1 MFFRKKRACDN
12 SDLAYKKPVRASDNQ
27 KSAFYVTDGTR
38 KMWRKTQYPAYV
50 QIDLEKNAHINRV
63 NVKTPAKGYT
73 QYSIYTSVD
82 GVNFTFLCRK
92 TSNDS
97 CPIDGENW
105 TCDVKARFVRVFIEY
120 NSETWEARISGVSVY
135 GEFID
140 EPVKEIKPVIVP
152 DFKDTE
158 YNSKIS
164 DEEITEEVYSLVS
177 RTAGDKYRDWFAF
190 SLAPSESGRDY
201 FTLSDSDGRVHIEGN
216 NGGSLAVGLNHY
228 YKYFCNVHISQVG
241 CQMKMPETV
250 VPVGKTVHME
260 SAVPVRYSYNYCAL
274 SYTMAFW
281 GEKEWRRELDWLALN
296 GVNAVLDITAQE
308 EVWRRF
314 LTKLG
319 YSHAEIK
326 DFIAGPAYYAWA
338 YMANIS
344 GFGGP
349 VHDSWFASRTELARK
364 NHRIMRRYGMK
375 PVLQGYG
382 GMVPADINEKD
393 SSAKVIRQGL
403 WNAFRRPDM
412 LRTDSDTYVK
422 YAKLFYESQD
432 EVFGNV
438 TKFYA
443 TDPFHEGGKS
453 GNLKPETVGKIVMR
467 EMLRHDENSVWVIQ
481 SWGENPSNGLIN
493 GIASE
498 KEHALILDLYAENR
512 PHWEK
517 FRDMSEFSD
526 TPWAWCMLNN
536 FGGRMGLHGH
546 MQSVV
551 NEIPRALHKAKFM
564 RGIGITPEAT
574 FNNPVL
580 FDLIFE
586 TIWSETPD
594 DVKPI
599 DIDVWLK
606 NYTRRRYGAES
617 ESAYKAM
624 CVYRDTVYSDELNK
638 NGEGAPESVINAR
651 PALEIKS
658 ASSWGTAKIGYDKV
672 KFEEGIK
679 LLLADYDK
687 LKNSDGYLFD
697 LADGLKQML
706 SNTAQEYHL
715 KMVEAYKNK
724 DLTAFHTWSRRF
736 VDLAEFTENVLGTRE
751 EFLLGNWISKAERLA
766 DNTDDFTK
774 MLYEL
779 NARAQITT
787 WGAVRQ
793 ANDGGLRDYS
803 NKQWAGLTKDLY
815 LRRWQ
820 QWIIISKLRLKG
832 EKRKDI
838 DFFALEWDWARKRN
852 KYPTEPNGLDLKSL
866 AEEAFS
872 RFSSA
877 DVENLKQT
885 L

>member
-1 MFFRKKRACDN
+1 MFFEKKKAN
-12 SDLAYKKPVRASDNQ
+12 INDLAYKKPVHASDGQNT
-27 KSAFYVTDGTR
+27 ACHVTDGTR

-50 QIDLEKNAHINRV
+50 QIDLEKNALIKSV

-73 QYSIYTSVD
+73 QYSIYTSDD
-82 GVNFTFLCRK
+82 GVNFSFLARK
-92 TSNDS
+92 TSTDS
-97 CPIDGENW
+97 CPPNGEEW
-105 TCDVKARFVRVFIEY
+105 EAYVKARFVRVFVEY
-120 NSETWEARISGVSVY
+120 NSASWEAQISRVSVH
-135 GEFID
+135 GEFTD
-140 EPVKEIKPVIVP
+140 EPVKEIKPVFVP
-152 DFKDTE
+152 DFKDTQYSNE
-158 YNSKIS
+158 IS
-164 DEEITEEVYSLVS
+164 EEEVIEEVYSLVS
-177 RTAGDKYRDWFAF
+177 RTAGEKYRDWFTF
-190 SLAPSESGRDY
+190 SLAPSESGRDC
-201 FTLSDSDGRVHIEGN
+201 FTLSDDNGRIHIEGN

-228 YKYFCNVHISQVG
+228 YKYFCNVHVSQVG
-241 CQMKMPETV
+241 CQMKMPENV
-250 VPVGKTVHME
+250 VPIGKTIHME

-281 GEKEWRRELDWLALN
+281 GEEEWRRELDWLALN

-319 YSHAEIK
+319 YSHTEIK

-364 NHRIMRRYGMK
+364 NHRIMRCYGME

-382 GMVPADINEKD
+382 GMVPADICEKD
-393 SSAKVIRQGL
+393 KSAKVIRQGL

-422 YAKLFYESQD
+422 YAKLFYECQD
-432 EVFGNV
+432 EVFGNI

-443 TDPFHEGGKS
+443 TDPFHEGGRS
-453 GNLKPETVGKIVMR
+453 GNLKPETVGEIVMR
-467 EMLRHDENSVWVIQ
+467 EMLCHDENSVWIIQ
-481 SWGENPSNGLIN
+481 SWGENPSDGLMK
-493 GIASE
+493 GISSQ

-517 FRDMSEFSD
+517 FGGGEFNN
-526 TPWAWCMLNN
+526 TPWVWCMLNN

-546 MQSVV
+546 MKSVV
-551 NEIPRALHKAKFM
+551 NEIPRALHEAKCI

-594 DVKPI
+594 DVQPI
-599 DIDVWLK
+599 DIDIWLK

-651 PALEIKS
+651 PAMKIKS
-658 ASSWGTAKIGYDKV
+658 ASSWGTAVIDYDKV
-672 KFEEGIK
+672 KFEEGVK
-679 LLLADYDK
+679 LLLEDYDK

-724 DLTAFHTWSRRF
+724 DLTAFYTWSRRF
-736 VDLAEFTENVLGTRE
+736 VDLGEFTDKVLGTRK
-751 EFLLGNWISKAERLA
+751 EFLLGSWLLKAHKLA
-766 DNTDDFTK
+766 ENTDDFTK

-779 NARAQITT
+779 NGRAQITT

-815 LRRWQ
+815 LRRWN
-820 QWIIISKLRLKG
+820 QWIIVHKLHMKG
-832 EKRKDI
+832 EKLKKI
-838 DFFALEWDWARKRN
+838 DWFALEWEWARKQN
-852 KYPTEPNGLDLKSL
+852 YFPSEPNGLDLKIL

-872 RFSSA
+872 EYSSA
-877 DVENLKQT
+877 DVERLKRT